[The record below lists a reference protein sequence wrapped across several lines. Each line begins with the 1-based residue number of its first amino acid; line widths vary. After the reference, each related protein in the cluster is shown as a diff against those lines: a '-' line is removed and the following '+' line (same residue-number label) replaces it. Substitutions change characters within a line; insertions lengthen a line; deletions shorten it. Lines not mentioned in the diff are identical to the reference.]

1 MNFLRFMAAVTLVA
15 GLAISASQAQAQA
28 FSPVPT
34 GFGDPAPTQ
43 EQLNFL
49 HRAINKL
56 PDANSSLPA
65 KNVAEAIN
73 AILVSTSLVQQGGT
87 LQGLFDDLGTNAT
100 QRQANIIAGEISMN
114 LFGEAATRQE
124 RLFAQSLLVE
134 LVGERR
140 AKLLARDFRETISPN

>member
-1 MNFLRFMAAVTLVA
+1 MNFLRFMAAAALVA
-15 GLAISASQAQAQA
+15 GLALGVPQAQAQT

-43 EQLNFL
+43 KQLNFL
-49 HRAINKL
+49 HRAINLL
-56 PDANSSLPA
+56 PDANSRLPA
-65 KNVAEAIN
+65 LNVSEAIN

-87 LQGLFDDLGTNAT
+87 LQGLFDDLGANTT
-100 QRQANIIAGEISMN
+100 ERQANLIAGEISMN

-124 RLFAQSLLVE
+124 REFAQTLLAG

-140 AKLLARDFRETISPN
+140 AKLLAREFRETISPN

>member
-1 MNFLRFMAAVTLVA
+1 MNFLRFMAAVALVA
-15 GLAISASQAQAQA
+15 GLATGVPQAQAQA

-43 EQLNFL
+43 KQLNFL

-56 PDANSSLPA
+56 PDANSRLPA
-65 KNVAEAIN
+65 KNVSEAIN

-87 LQGLFDDLGTNAT
+87 LQGLFDDLGTNASP
-100 QRQANIIAGEISMN
+100 RQANIIASKISLN

-134 LVGERR
+134 FVGERR
-140 AKLLARDFRETISPN
+140 TKQLVREFRETISPN